1 MTQWIG
7 DTWRLKAGPQPDPA
21 NNNKLSEGS
30 TTEGDPELR
39 RHGYKESF
47 VQEYDGIKVY
57 HHQGRYQHLGPQIY
71 SWAFYEYRMVIS
83 SECWNIIIDENMKEV
98 PSSFPGSSSV
108 KLTHD
113 FCHVDSDNSDD
124 VYTNYSFVEMGGR
137 TIWPFYTT
145 ESFQEDLWIWVSPRR
160 FAIISNHPHN
170 EKLNHFYSNKM
181 HEHHILANRS
191 ICWSTYVVETDAGIK
206 KDCIIALSDDTRI
219 CWAPQETFTTGFE
232 DKYGMRHITRKEE
245 IPHGKRKCSDP
256 AGQFSAKP
264 FDATGTYSARDMQ
277 ALTATF
283 ANPACTAFLTPER
296 AKGEAAAAQWTC
308 GQVPPLEPILEGVD
322 RKDSQLA
329 YARTLLTVFQEAVNQ
344 LAVVVENLE
353 QIQAERGAASS
364 ADPLM
369 APTQEQTQDENQV
382 AETGKQ
388 QQDANQ

>member
-71 SWAFYEYRMVIS
+71 SWAFYEYRMVIN

-98 PSSFPGSSSV
+98 PSSFQGSSSV

-124 VYTNYSFVEMGGR
+124 IYTNYSFVEMGGR

-170 EKLNHFYSNKM
+170 EKLNHFYSNKI

-191 ICWSTYVVETDAGIK
+191 ICWSTYVVETDAGKK

-219 CWAPQETFTTGFE
+219 CWASQETFTTGFE

-283 ANPACTAFLTPER
+283 ANPARTAFLTPER
-296 AKGEAAAAQWTC
+296 AKGEAAAAQ
-308 GQVPPLEPILEGVD
+308 
-322 RKDSQLA
+322 
-329 YARTLLTVFQEAVNQ
+329 
-344 LAVVVENLE
+344 
-353 QIQAERGAASS
+353 
-364 ADPLM
+364 
-369 APTQEQTQDENQV
+369 
-382 AETGKQ
+382 
-388 QQDANQ
+388 

>member
-1 MTQWIG
+1 MAQWIG

-21 NNNKLSEGS
+21 NDNKLSEGS

-71 SWAFYEYRMVIS
+71 SWAFYEYRMVIN

-170 EKLNHFYSNKM
+170 KKLNHFYSNKM

-191 ICWSTYVVETDAGIK
+191 ICWSTYVVETDAGKK
-206 KDCIIALSDDTRI
+206 KDCIIALNDDTRI
-219 CWAPQETFTTGFE
+219 CWASQETFTTGFE
-232 DKYGMRHITRKEE
+232 HKYGMRHITRKEE
-245 IPHGKRKCSDP
+245 IRHGKRKHSDP

-283 ANPACTAFLTPER
+283 ANSARTAFLTPER
-296 AKGEAAAAQWTC
+296 ARGEAAAAQWTC
-308 GQVPPLEPILEGVD
+308 GQVPPFEPIVEGVD

-329 YARTLLTVFQEAVNQ
+329 YARTLLLGRPF
-344 LAVVVENLE
+344 
-353 QIQAERGAASS
+353 
-364 ADPLM
+364 
-369 APTQEQTQDENQV
+369 
-382 AETGKQ
+382 
-388 QQDANQ
+388 

>member
-47 VQEYDGIKVY
+47 AQEYDGIKVY

-71 SWAFYEYRMVIS
+71 SWAFYEYRMVIN

-145 ESFQEDLWIWVSPRR
+145 ESFQEDMDL
-160 FAIISNHPHN
+160 
-170 EKLNHFYSNKM
+170 
-181 HEHHILANRS
+181 
-191 ICWSTYVVETDAGIK
+191 G
-206 KDCIIALSDDTRI
+206 
-219 CWAPQETFTTGFE
+219 
-232 DKYGMRHITRKEE
+232 
-245 IPHGKRKCSDP
+245 
-256 AGQFSAKP
+256 
-264 FDATGTYSARDMQ
+264 
-277 ALTATF
+277 
-283 ANPACTAFLTPER
+283 
-296 AKGEAAAAQWTC
+296 
-308 GQVPPLEPILEGVD
+308 
-322 RKDSQLA
+322 
-329 YARTLLTVFQEAVNQ
+329 
-344 LAVVVENLE
+344 
-353 QIQAERGAASS
+353 
-364 ADPLM
+364 
-369 APTQEQTQDENQV
+369 
-382 AETGKQ
+382 
-388 QQDANQ
+388 